1 MQTDWYCCLCNKYS
15 GGDHDTSTRHMG
27 RLAKPDWYI
36 DEKGLE
42 EIHIREERDMQEYN
56 MRKLRFN
63 MTVYGQMPPPPP
75 PFPPSEER
83 QPPPPPPTP
92 ASTGSSNS
100 GPVPVQNFGM
110 MALPW
115 LPEGT
120 QVADWAAKMGAQ
132 QPHIMGAGVPSES
145 SAAAA
150 ERPADAATTVPS
162 NRLQQLLSPPRR
174 AADAA
179 ACLQPAAAEPTQ
191 TSTAAPAQAGTAAR
205 GFQ

>member
-1 MQTDWYCCLCNKYS
+1 
-15 GGDHDTSTRHMG
+15 MG

-83 QPPPPPPTP
+83 QPPPQPPTP
-92 ASTGSSNS
+92 ASTGFSGS
-100 GPVPVQNFGM
+100 GPVLVQNYGV

-115 LPEGT
+115 MPPGR
-120 QVADWAAKMGAQ
+120 
-132 QPHIMGAGVPSES
+132 S
-145 SAAAA
+145 SGS
-150 ERPADAATTVPS
+150 RPIT
-162 NRLQQLLSPPRR
+162 
-174 AADAA
+174 
-179 ACLQPAAAEPTQ
+179 
-191 TSTAAPAQAGTAAR
+191 
-205 GFQ
+205 

>member
-1 MQTDWYCCLCNKYS
+1 MQEDWYCCLCNKYS
-15 GGDHDTSTRHMG
+15 GGDHDTSVRHLQRLTR
-27 RLAKPDWYI
+27 PDWYI
-36 DEKGLE
+36 DEKGFR
-42 EIHIREERDMQEYN
+42 EIPIREERDMQEYN
-56 MRKLRFN
+56 MSKQWLN

-75 PFPPSEER
+75 PFPYSGGR
-83 QPPPPPPTP
+83 HPPPAPPTP
-92 ASTGSSNS
+92 ASTGSSDS
-100 GPVPVQNFGM
+100 GPVPGQNFGM

-120 QVADWAAKMGAQ
+120 QEADWAANM
-132 QPHIMGAGVPSES
+132 

-150 ERPADAATTVPS
+150 ERPADAATTEPS